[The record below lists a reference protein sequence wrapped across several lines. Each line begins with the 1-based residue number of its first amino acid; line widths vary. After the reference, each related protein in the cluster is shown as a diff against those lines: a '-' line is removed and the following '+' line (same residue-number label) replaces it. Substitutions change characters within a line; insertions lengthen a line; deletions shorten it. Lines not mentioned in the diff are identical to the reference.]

1 MLLFRSEIHLE
12 ARRHLLQVDKRATYL
27 SHRKVDIEEIS
38 LKVQK
43 QIQDVRSR
51 IAMARHAADSVK
63 ISITNQRLNHPE
75 ATEWGCSRSYRVNLT
90 SSTSNSISLI
100 YAVSDYEDRN
110 GLLVYLPSGE
120 PGLNTINDKRDF
132 MAIEMVDRKI
142 KFLWNNGAG
151 TASIIHNA
159 TIGKSDIFLRFFDF
173 KTRRISLRVCFTSRE
188 LVSFETL
195 AIVI

>member
-1 MLLFRSEIHLE
+1 M
-12 ARRHLLQVDKRATYL
+12 
-27 SHRKVDIEEIS
+27 
-38 LKVQK
+38 
-43 QIQDVRSR
+43 
-51 IAMARHAADSVK
+51 
-63 ISITNQRLNHPE
+63 
-75 ATEWGCSRSYRVNLT
+75 T

-159 TIGKSDIFLRFFDF
+159 TIGKSDIFIRFSISKPKDYLFGSVFHLVSSSHLR
-173 KTRRISLRVCFTSRE
+173 RE
-188 LVSFETL
+188 LKL
-195 AIVI
+195 CI